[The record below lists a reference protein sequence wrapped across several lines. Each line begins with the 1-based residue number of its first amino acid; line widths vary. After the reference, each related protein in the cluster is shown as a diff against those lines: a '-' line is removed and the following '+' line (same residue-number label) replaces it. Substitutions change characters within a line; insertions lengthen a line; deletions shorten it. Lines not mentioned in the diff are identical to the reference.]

1 LCANAD
7 GSHKLNPLII
17 GKYKR
22 PRCFKNINVSNL
34 AMTYRNS
41 SKAWMIISL
50 FHEWVLEFDC
60 QVGLKY
66 RGQRVLL
73 LLDNCPSHDIG
84 NITLRFTAVI
94 FLSWMLQEVENGRC
108 AEDLK
113 MNMLQ
118 AIQILSADDDSDS
131 SSLEDFCQTTDPIND
146 IANAL
151 NSLGLPNPMN
161 VEEYLAIPEENIV
174 YEVPPDNQVIMEL
187 VETFRMDDPVDS
199 DLEDADDSLEIPIVS
214 ANIANASLETVL
226 MFLLQQDDTE
236 KYINLV
242 KKIEDFIKKTKVG
255 HMRQSKIDQFL

>member
-1 LCANAD
+1 
-7 GSHKLNPLII
+7 
-17 GKYKR
+17 
-22 PRCFKNINVSNL
+22 
-34 AMTYRNS
+34 MTYKNS

-50 FHEWVLEFDC
+50 FHEWVLEFDR

-73 LLDNCPSHDIG
+73 LLNNCSSHDIG
-84 NITLRFTAVI
+84 H

-113 MNMLQ
+113 MNVLQ
-118 AIQILSADDDSDS
+118 AIRFPIQGWDEVKANTIRNCWYHTEILSADDDSDS
-131 SSLEDFCQTTDPIND
+131 SSLKDFCQTTDPIND

-187 VETFRMDDPVDS
+187 VETFRTDDPVDS
-199 DLEDADDSLEIPIVS
+199 DLEDADNILEIPIVS
-214 ANIANASLETVL
+214 ADMATASLETVL
-226 MFLLQQDDTE
+226 TFLLQQDDTE

-242 KKIEDFIKKTKVG
+242 KKIDDFIKKTKVG
-255 HMRQSKIDQFL
+255 HMRQ